1 MNTYAKLRKYLYFS
15 RKYGTFVRKSNL
27 RLAKHVFRGALTKK
41 SMHGKRQTVKRT
53 KNEKTHISNEKMHF
67 LFLPLMINCK

>member
-1 MNTYAKLRKYLYFS
+1 MQNRVNIYIFLENTEHLSEKAIC
-15 RKYGTFVRKSNL
+15 G
-27 RLAKHVFRGALTKK
+27 LAKHVFRGALTKK
-41 SMHGKRQTVKRT
+41 SMHGKRQAVKRT